1 MPFDILK
8 QNRLLDC
15 ENLKTLLRC
24 CTGRNILVSKLYFKY
39 AYTWDVV
46 TSYLIRKGQK
56 EASYPMECTSLA

>member
-46 TSYLIRKGQK
+46 TSYLIRKG
-56 EASYPMECTSLA
+56 

>member
-15 ENLKTLLRC
+15 ENLKTWLRALF

-46 TSYLIRKGQK
+46 TSYLIRKG
-56 EASYPMECTSLA
+56 